1 MDRKNIRP
9 YNLIKQMTVTTLLSF
24 VFLIGTLS
32 ANAQYGLEI
41 GFNGGVSYYMGD
53 INYARQF
60 YHPRHNIGATLKF
73 HFGERIDLRLGYF
86 NSRLVGNDAD
96 FKNVFQQVRNKS
108 FAVTID
114 EISAMA
120 EINFLPYIYG
130 DVTRNSFTPYAQI
143 GIAGTFVGRTAN
155 DEDFFAMAI
164 PFGFGFKKN
173 ILPRLVLSIEWG
185 FRWTISDMIDGITN
199 ESIKK
204 DYEIAYG
211 TPLTEDINM
220 KQLGF
225 RYTNDWYSVALVGI
239 SYTFKIG
246 GLGCPAY
253 YKRHQK

>member
-1 MDRKNIRP
+1 MDRQKMIS
-9 YNLIKQMTVTTLLSF
+9 YNLIRQMTVATLLSF
-24 VFLIGTLS
+24 VFLFGSLQ
-32 ANAQYGLEI
+32 AKAQYGLEI
-41 GFNGGVSYYMGD
+41 GFNAGVSYYMGD

-60 YHPRHNIGATLKF
+60 YHPRHNLGASLKF
-73 HFGERIDLRLGYF
+73 HFSNRVILRLGYF
-86 NSRLVGNDAD
+86 NTKLVGRDAD
-96 FKNVFQQVRNKS
+96 FNNTFQQVRNKEFGVS
-108 FAVTID
+108 LN
-114 EISAMA
+114 EISAQA

-130 DVTRNSFTPYAQI
+130 DVSRNSFTPYMQV
-143 GIAGTFVGRTAN
+143 GVAGAFVGRTAN
-155 DEDFFAMAI
+155 DDDFFTMAI

-173 ILPRLVLSIEWG
+173 ILPRLVLSIEWA

-204 DYEIAYG
+204 DYQLAYG

-220 KQLGF
+220 KQMGF

-253 YKRHQK
+253 YKKHDK

>member
-1 MDRKNIRP
+1 MDRQKMISYKLIR
-9 YNLIKQMTVTTLLSF
+9 QMTVATLLSF
-24 VFLIGTLS
+24 VFLFGSLQ
-32 ANAQYGLEI
+32 AKAQYGLEI
-41 GFNGGVSYYMGD
+41 GFNAGVSYYMGD

-60 YHPRHNIGATLKF
+60 YHPRHNLGASLKF
-73 HFGERIDLRLGYF
+73 HFSNRVILRLGYF
-86 NSRLVGNDAD
+86 NTKLVGRDAD
-96 FKNVFQQVRNKS
+96 FNNTFQQVRNKEFGVS
-108 FAVTID
+108 LN
-114 EISAMA
+114 EISAQA

-130 DVTRNSFTPYAQI
+130 DVSRNSFTPYMQV
-143 GIAGTFVGRTAN
+143 GVAGAFVGRTA
-155 DEDFFAMAI
+155 DDDDFFTMAI

-173 ILPRLVLSIEWG
+173 ILPRLVLSIEWA

-204 DYEIAYG
+204 DYQLAYG

-220 KQLGF
+220 KQMGF

-253 YKRHQK
+253 YKKHDK

>member
-1 MDRKNIRP
+1 MDRQKMISYKLIR
-9 YNLIKQMTVTTLLSF
+9 QMTVATLLSF
-24 VFLIGTLS
+24 VFLFGSLQ
-32 ANAQYGLEI
+32 AKAQYGLEI
-41 GFNGGVSYYMGD
+41 GFNAGVSYYMGD

-60 YHPRHNIGATLKF
+60 YHPRHNLGASLKF
-73 HFGERIDLRLGYF
+73 HFSNRVILRLGYF
-86 NSRLVGNDAD
+86 NTKLVGRDAD
-96 FKNVFQQVRNKS
+96 FNNTFQQVRNKEFGVS
-108 FAVTID
+108 LN
-114 EISAMA
+114 EISAQA

-130 DVTRNSFTPYAQI
+130 DVSRNSFTPYMQV
-143 GIAGTFVGRTAN
+143 GVAGSFVGRTA
-155 DEDFFAMAI
+155 DDDDFFTMAI

-173 ILPRLVLSIEWG
+173 ILPRLVLSIEWA

-204 DYEIAYG
+204 DYQLAYG

-253 YKRHQK
+253 YKKHDK

>member
-1 MDRKNIRP
+1 MDRQKMISYKLIR
-9 YNLIKQMTVTTLLSF
+9 QMTVATLLSF
-24 VFLIGTLS
+24 VFLFGSLQ
-32 ANAQYGLEI
+32 AKAQYGLEI
-41 GFNGGVSYYMGD
+41 GFNAGVSYYMGD

-60 YHPRHNIGATLKF
+60 YHPRHNLGASLKF
-73 HFGERIDLRLGYF
+73 HFSNRVILRLGYF
-86 NSRLVGNDAD
+86 NTKLVGRDAD
-96 FKNVFQQVRNKS
+96 FNNTFQQVRNKEFGVS
-108 FAVTID
+108 LN
-114 EISAMA
+114 EISAQA

-130 DVTRNSFTPYAQI
+130 DVSRNSFTPYMQV
-143 GIAGTFVGRTAN
+143 GVAGAFVGRTA
-155 DEDFFAMAI
+155 DDDDFFTMAI

-173 ILPRLVLSIEWG
+173 ILPRLVLSIEWA

-204 DYEIAYG
+204 DYQLAYG

-253 YKRHQK
+253 YKKHDK

>member
-1 MDRKNIRP
+1 MDRQKMISYKLIR
-9 YNLIKQMTVTTLLSF
+9 QMTVATLLSF
-24 VFLIGTLS
+24 VFLFGSLQ
-32 ANAQYGLEI
+32 AKAQYGLEI
-41 GFNGGVSYYMGD
+41 GFNAGVSYYMGD

-60 YHPRHNIGATLKF
+60 YHPRHNLGASLKF
-73 HFGERIDLRLGYF
+73 HFSNRVILRLGYF
-86 NSRLVGNDAD
+86 NTKLVGRDAD
-96 FKNVFQQVRNKS
+96 FNNTFQQVRNKEFGVS
-108 FAVTID
+108 LN
-114 EISAMA
+114 EISAQA

-130 DVTRNSFTPYAQI
+130 DVSRNSFTPYMQV
-143 GIAGTFVGRTAN
+143 GVAGAFVGRTAN
-155 DEDFFAMAI
+155 DDDFFTMAI

-173 ILPRLVLSIEWG
+173 ILPRLVLSIEWA

-204 DYEIAYG
+204 DYQLAYG

-253 YKRHQK
+253 YKKHDK

>member
-1 MDRKNIRP
+1 MDRQKMISYKLIR
-9 YNLIKQMTVTTLLSF
+9 QMTVATLLSF
-24 VFLIGTLS
+24 VFLFGSLQ
-32 ANAQYGLEI
+32 AKAQYGLEI
-41 GFNGGVSYYMGD
+41 GFNAGVSYYMGD

-60 YHPRHNIGATLKF
+60 YHPRHNLGASLKF
-73 HFGERIDLRLGYF
+73 HFSNRVILRLGYF
-86 NSRLVGNDAD
+86 NTKLVGRDAD
-96 FKNVFQQVRNKS
+96 FNNTFQQVRNKEFGVS
-108 FAVTID
+108 LN
-114 EISAMA
+114 EISAQA

-130 DVTRNSFTPYAQI
+130 DVSRNSFTPYMQV
-143 GIAGTFVGRTAN
+143 GVAGAFVGRTAN
-155 DEDFFAMAI
+155 DDDFFTMAI

-173 ILPRLVLSIEWG
+173 ILPRLVLSIEWA

-204 DYEIAYG
+204 DYQLAYG

-220 KQLGF
+220 KQMGF

-253 YKRHQK
+253 YKKHDK